1 MKGKETSKMRADEIA
16 PELARL
22 RSELYSMRTKSVTEK
37 VEDTSKFKKV
47 RRDIARLL
55 TRRRS
60 MELAALKK

>member
-37 VEDTSKFKKV
+37 VEDTSKFKKI

-60 MELAALKK
+60 MELAASKK